1 MRRFLLC
8 AASAAML
15 VVMAGCGDDD
25 DTTSTATPAPAAETT
40 TAAPAS
46 SAAASESAPEETV
59 ASDAPSSEDA
69 SSEATSGEAPSSA
82 ASGGFDPAPFQ
93 AIVDASGTEPTAFPE
108 LPAGPPAA
116 TDKSIVHINCP
127 MAAEGCKAVD
137 DGVVSAAKALGW
149 KELTIDT
156 GGDPKKVIS
165 AFDQAINTK
174 ADGIIVNSLPP
185 AQIDGP
191 VKKARE
197 AGIPVVCVGCGAL
210 KDNANPTETGVN
222 HDVTSLTEAQ
232 GSVGAAQAVLD
243 NDGQAR
249 VLMLSLPDF
258 VSVYEREQAA
268 AAVFEQCQDC
278 EIAKTIKMTVADLAT
293 TLPTQIKSA
302 LQADPDINAIYV
314 GFDAGA
320 QVANTAIQQLGRD
333 DVFTYSGDGLQANVA
348 EVASGGI
355 QKVDANQP
363 LAWMAWAGVDNLNRI
378 FGGQAPL
385 VDDMVPVVLL
395 TEENAA
401 AWTDGK
407 VPIDYQSGYK
417 ALWGIG

>member
-1 MRRFLLC
+1 
-8 AASAAML
+8 ML
-15 VVMAGCGDDD
+15 AVMAGCGDDSD
-25 DTTSTATPAPAAETT
+25 DSTATSAASAPAAEATT
-40 TAAPAS
+40 EAAPATSAS
-46 SAAASESAPEETV
+46 SEPAPEETT
-59 ASDAPSSEDA
+59 AAEEPSSEA
-69 SSEATSGEAPSSA
+69 ETVAEEPTTEAA
-82 ASGGFDPAPFQ
+82 GGFDPAPFQ
-93 AIVDASGTEPTAFPE
+93 AIVDSSGAEPTAFPE

-116 TDKSIVHINCP
+116 TGKSIVHINCP

-137 DGVVSAAKALGW
+137 DGVVAAAKALGW

-191 VKKARE
+191 VAKARA

-210 KDNANPTETGVN
+210 KDNAAPTETGVN

-232 GSVGAAQAVLD
+232 GSVAAAQAVLD
-243 NDGQAR
+243 TEGQAK
-249 VLMLSLPDF
+249 VLILSLPDF

-278 EIAKTIKMTVADLAT
+278 EVAKTIKMTVADLAT

-302 LQADPDINAIYV
+302 LQADPDINVIYV

-320 QVANTAIQQLGRD
+320 QVANVAIQQLGRD
-333 DVFTYSGDGLQANVA
+333 DVFTYSGDGLRANVA
-348 EVASGGI
+348 EVAKGGI

-395 TEENAA
+395 TEANAA
-401 AWTDGK
+401 GWMDGK
-407 VPIDYQSGYK
+407 VPVDYEGGYK